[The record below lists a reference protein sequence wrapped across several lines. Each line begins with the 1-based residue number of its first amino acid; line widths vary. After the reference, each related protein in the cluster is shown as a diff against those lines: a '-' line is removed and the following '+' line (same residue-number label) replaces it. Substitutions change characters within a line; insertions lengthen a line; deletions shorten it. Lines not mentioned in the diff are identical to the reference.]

1 MFSGLSLEAI
11 DRQAGDAAIGIDVG
25 GTKVALGLLDAA
37 DLSLLESVV
46 IPTGRDRG
54 GKAVLADI
62 RASAGELAEHAAALG
77 RRVSGIGL
85 VVPEIVSLAG
95 EIVSSAVIPQW
106 NELPVAEVLSEI
118 APVLVEADVRA
129 AAFAETVLGAGQ
141 GYDYLVFVTVGTG
154 ISYTAVYQGRPI
166 AGSRGG
172 ALNIG
177 TTILARFPA
186 AHGEVGGTGEA
197 GGTGDAGGTCEP
209 VEIELERISSGS
221 ALTERYVARGGTAQG
236 AADVLA
242 AAQRGDPAA
251 AEVLDEGARTLGIAI
266 ALLVNV
272 LDPQA
277 VIVGGGL
284 GSADTSYWPATR
296 DYARQYLH
304 DFAAGTALAQG
315 ALGADAGV
323 IGAGLT
329 GLCGASR
336 GPASPGPA
344 SQVPAGSA

>member
-1 MFSGLSLEAI
+1 MFSGLSLTAI
-11 DRQAGDAAIGIDVG
+11 DRRAGDAAIGIDVG

-37 DLSLLESVV
+37 ELSLLESVV
-46 IPTGRDRG
+46 MPTGRDRG
-54 GKAVLADI
+54 GQAVLADI
-62 RASAGELAEHAAALG
+62 RASAAELAERAAARG

-95 EIVSSAVIPQW
+95 DIVSGVVIPQW
-106 NELPVAEVLSEI
+106 NELPVAGVLSEI
-118 APVLVEADVRA
+118 APVRVEADVRA

-172 ALNIG
+172 ALNVG
-177 TTILARFPA
+177 TTVLARLPEQCA
-186 AHGEVGGTGEA
+186 GHSAGHDAEHHGEPRDLV
-197 GGTGDAGGTCEP
+197 
-209 VEIELERISSGS
+209 LERIASGS
-221 ALTERYVARGGTAQG
+221 ALVERYVARGGTAKG

-242 AAQRGDPAA
+242 AAQQGDRAA

-272 LDPQA
+272 LDPEA

-284 GSADTSYWPATR
+284 GSADTSYWQATR

-304 DFAAGTALAQG
+304 DFAAGTVLARG

-323 IGAGLT
+323 IGAGLA
-329 GLCGASR
+329 GLCQG
-336 GPASPGPA
+336 GPA
-344 SQVPAGSA
+344 

>member
-1 MFSGLSLEAI
+1 MFSGLSVAGI
-11 DRQAGDAAIGIDVG
+11 DRRAGDAAIGIDVG

-37 DLSLLESVV
+37 ELSLLESVV

-62 RASAGELAEHAAALG
+62 RASAADLAGRAAARG

-95 EIVSSAVIPQW
+95 DIVSGEVIPQW

-177 TTILARFPA
+177 TSVLARLPE
-186 AHGEVGGTGEA
+186 HCA
-197 GGTGDAGGTCEP
+197 GPGQPREL
-209 VEIELERISSGS
+209 ELERISSGS
-221 ALTERYVARGGTAQG
+221 ALVERYVARGGRAEG
-236 AADVLA
+236 AGDVLA
-242 AAQRGDPAA
+242 AAQRGDQAA

-272 LDPQA
+272 LDPEA

-284 GSADTSYWPATR
+284 GSADTSYWQATR

-304 DFAAGTALAQG
+304 DFAAGTVLARG

-329 GLCGASR
+329 GLCQA
-336 GPASPGPA
+336 GPR
-344 SQVPAGSA
+344 

>member
-1 MFSGLSLEAI
+1 MFSGLSLAGI
-11 DRQAGDAAIGIDVG
+11 DRRAGHAAIGIDVG

-37 DLSLLESVV
+37 ELSLLDSVV

-62 RASAGELAEHAAALG
+62 RASAADLAGRAAARG

-95 EIVSSAVIPQW
+95 DIVSGAVIPQW

-118 APVLVEADVRA
+118 APVRVEADVRA

-172 ALNIG
+172 ALNVG
-177 TTILARFPA
+177 TTVLARLPEHCA
-186 AHGEVGGTGEA
+186 GPGTGPH
-197 GGTGDAGGTCEP
+197 GDAREL
-209 VEIELERISSGS
+209 VLERISSGS
-221 ALTERYVARGGTAQG
+221 ALVERYVARGGRAEG
-236 AADVLA
+236 AGDVLA
-242 AAQRGDPAA
+242 AAQRGDQAA
-251 AEVLDEGARTLGIAI
+251 ADVLDQGARTLGIAI
-266 ALLVNV
+266 GLLVNV
-272 LDPQA
+272 LDPEA
-277 VIVGGGL
+277 VILGGGL
-284 GSADTSYWPATR
+284 GSADTSYWQATR

-304 DFAAGTALAQG
+304 DFAAGTVLARG

-329 GLCGASR
+329 GLCQA
-336 GPASPGPA
+336 GPG
-344 SQVPAGSA
+344 

>member
-62 RASAGELAEHAAALG
+62 RAAAGQLAERATGLG

-95 EIVSSAVIPQW
+95 EIVSGYVIPQW
-106 NELPVAEVLSEI
+106 DELPVAGVLSEI
-118 APVLVEADVRA
+118 APVRVEADVRA

-177 TTILARFPA
+177 TTVLTRLPDNCA
-186 AHGEVGGTGEA
+186 
-197 GGTGDAGGTCEP
+197 EP
-209 VEIELERISSGS
+209 REIVLERISSGS
-221 ALTERYVARGGTAQG
+221 ALAERYMARGGTAQG
-236 AADVLA
+236 AGDVLA
-242 AAQRGDPAA
+242 AAEHGDRAA
-251 AEVLDEGARTLGIAI
+251 AEVLDEGARTLGLAV

-272 LDPQA
+272 LDPEA

-284 GSADTSYWPATR
+284 GSADTPYWQATQ
-296 DYARQYLH
+296 DYTRQYLH
-304 DFAAGTALAQG
+304 DFAAGTVLARG

-329 GLCGASR
+329 GLCS
-336 GPASPGPA
+336 
-344 SQVPAGSA
+344 

>member
-11 DRQAGDAAIGIDVG
+11 DRQAGHAAIGIDVG

-37 DLSLLESVV
+37 QLSLLESVV
-46 IPTGRDRG
+46 IPTGRNRG
-54 GKAVLADI
+54 GQAVLADI
-62 RASAGELAEHAAALG
+62 RAAAGQLAERATGLG

-95 EIVSSAVIPQW
+95 EIVSGVVIPRW
-106 NELPVAEVLSEI
+106 DELPVAGVLSEI
-118 APVLVEADVRA
+118 APVRVEADVRA
-129 AAFAETVLGAGQ
+129 AAFAETALGAGQ

-172 ALNIG
+172 ALNVG
-177 TTILARFPA
+177 TTVLARLPEHCA
-186 AHGEVGGTGEA
+186 AEHRA
-197 GGTGDAGGTCEP
+197 EP
-209 VEIELERISSGS
+209 REIVLERIASGS
-221 ALTERYVARGGTAQG
+221 ALVERYVACGGTAEG

-242 AAQRGDPAA
+242 AAEQGDRAA
-251 AEVLDEGARTLGIAI
+251 AEVLDEGARTLGLAI

-272 LDPQA
+272 LDPEA

-284 GSADTSYWPATR
+284 GSADTPYWQATQ
-296 DYARQYLH
+296 DYTRQYLH
-304 DFAAGTALAQG
+304 DFAAGTVLARG

-329 GLCGASR
+329 GLC
-336 GPASPGPA
+336 
-344 SQVPAGSA
+344 Q

>member
-1 MFSGLSLEAI
+1 MFSGLSVAGI
-11 DRQAGDAAIGIDVG
+11 DRRAGDAAIGIDVG

-37 DLSLLESVV
+37 ELSLLESVV

-62 RASAGELAEHAAALG
+62 RASAADLAGRAAARG

-95 EIVSSAVIPQW
+95 DIVSGEVIPQW

-141 GYDYLVFVTVGTG
+141 GHDYLVFVTVGTG

-177 TTILARFPA
+177 TSVLARLPE
-186 AHGEVGGTGEA
+186 HCA
-197 GGTGDAGGTCEP
+197 GPGQPREL
-209 VEIELERISSGS
+209 ELERISSGS
-221 ALTERYVARGGTAQG
+221 ALVERYVARGGRAEG
-236 AADVLA
+236 AGDVLA
-242 AAQRGDPAA
+242 AAQRGDQAA

-272 LDPQA
+272 LDPEA

-284 GSADTSYWPATR
+284 GSADTSYWQATR

-304 DFAAGTALAQG
+304 DFAAGTVLARG

-329 GLCGASR
+329 GLCQA
-336 GPASPGPA
+336 GPR
-344 SQVPAGSA
+344 

>member
-11 DRQAGDAAIGIDVG
+11 DRQAGDVAIGIDVG

-37 DLSLLESVV
+37 ELRLLESVV
-46 IPTGRDRG
+46 IPTGRERG

-62 RASAGELAEHAAALG
+62 RASAGELAQRAAGLG

-106 NELPVAEVLSEI
+106 NELPVAEVLGEI

-129 AAFAETVLGAGQ
+129 AAFAETVLGAGP

-177 TTILARFPA
+177 TTILARLPA
-186 AHGEVGGTGEA
+186 SRTGTG
-197 GGTGDAGGTCEP
+197 EP

-251 AEVLDEGARTLGIAI
+251 AEVLDEGARALGIAI

-296 DYARQYLH
+296 DYAWQYLH
-304 DFAAGTALAQG
+304 DFAAGTVLAQG

-336 GPASPGPA
+336 GPAGQGPA
-344 SQVPAGSA
+344 SQGSASQGSAGQGSAPR

>member
-1 MFSGLSLEAI
+1 MFSGLSLTAI
-11 DRQAGDAAIGIDVG
+11 DRRAGDAAIGIDVG

-37 DLSLLESVV
+37 ELSLLESVV

-62 RASAGELAEHAAALG
+62 RASAADLAGRAAARG

-95 EIVSSAVIPQW
+95 DIVSGEVIPQW

-141 GYDYLVFVTVGTG
+141 GHDYLVFVTVGTG

-177 TTILARFPA
+177 TSVLARLPE
-186 AHGEVGGTGEA
+186 HCA
-197 GGTGDAGGTCEP
+197 GPGQPREL
-209 VEIELERISSGS
+209 ELERISSGS
-221 ALTERYVARGGTAQG
+221 ALVERYVARGGRAEG
-236 AADVLA
+236 AGDVLA
-242 AAQRGDPAA
+242 AAQRGDQAA

-272 LDPQA
+272 LDPEA

-284 GSADTSYWPATR
+284 GSADTSYWQATR

-304 DFAAGTALAQG
+304 DFAAGTVLARG

-329 GLCGASR
+329 GLCQA
-336 GPASPGPA
+336 GPR
-344 SQVPAGSA
+344 

>member
-11 DRQAGDAAIGIDVG
+11 DRQAGNAAIGIDVG

-37 DLSLLESVV
+37 ELSLLESVV

-62 RASAGELAEHAAALG
+62 RAAAARLAGRATDLG

-95 EIVSSAVIPQW
+95 EIVSGYVIPQW
-106 NELPVAEVLSEI
+106 DELPVAAVLSEI
-118 APVLVEADVRA
+118 APVRVEADVRA

-177 TTILARFPA
+177 TTVLARLPEHCA
-186 AHGEVGGTGEA
+186 EHGEPRDIV
-197 GGTGDAGGTCEP
+197 
-209 VEIELERISSGS
+209 LERIASGS
-221 ALTERYVARGGTAQG
+221 ALVERYVARGGTADG

-242 AAQRGDPAA
+242 AAQLGDRAA
-251 AEVLDEGARTLGIAI
+251 AEVLDEGARTLGLAI

-272 LDPQA
+272 LDPEA

-284 GSADTSYWPATR
+284 GSADTSYWQATQ
-296 DYARQYLH
+296 DYTRQYLH
-304 DFAAGTALAQG
+304 DFAAGTVLARG

-329 GLCGASR
+329 GLCS
-336 GPASPGPA
+336 
-344 SQVPAGSA
+344 

>member
-1 MFSGLSLEAI
+1 MFSGLSLTAI
-11 DRQAGDAAIGIDVG
+11 DRRAGDAAIGIDVG

-37 DLSLLESVV
+37 ELSLLESVV

-62 RASAGELAEHAAALG
+62 RASAAELAQRAAARG

-85 VVPEIVSLAG
+85 AVPEIVSLAG
-95 EIVSSAVIPQW
+95 DIVSGAVIPQW
-106 NELPVAEVLSEI
+106 NELPVAGVLSEI
-118 APVLVEADVRA
+118 APVRVEADVRA

-172 ALNIG
+172 ALNVG
-177 TTILARFPA
+177 TTVLARLPEHCA
-186 AHGEVGGTGEA
+186 GHCAEHCAGHCAKHHGEPRDLV
-197 GGTGDAGGTCEP
+197 
-209 VEIELERISSGS
+209 LEHVASGS
-221 ALTERYVARGGTAQG
+221 ALAERYVARGGRAGG
-236 AADVLA
+236 AGDVLA
-242 AAQRGDPAA
+242 AAQRGDRTA
-251 AEVLDEGARTLGIAI
+251 AEVLDEGARALGIAI

-272 LDPQA
+272 LDPEA

-304 DFAAGTALAQG
+304 DFAAGTVLARG

-329 GLCGASR
+329 GLCQG
-336 GPASPGPA
+336 GPG
-344 SQVPAGSA
+344 

>member
-1 MFSGLSLEAI
+1 MFSGLSLTAI
-11 DRQAGDAAIGIDVG
+11 DRRAGDAAIGIDVG

-37 DLSLLESVV
+37 ELSLLESVV

-62 RASAGELAEHAAALG
+62 RASAAELAERAAALG

-95 EIVSSAVIPQW
+95 DIVSGVVIPQW
-106 NELPVAEVLSEI
+106 NELPVAGVLSEI
-118 APVLVEADVRA
+118 APVRVEADVRA

-177 TTILARFPA
+177 TTVLARLPEHCA
-186 AHGEVGGTGEA
+186 GNCAGQSTENHGEPRDLV
-197 GGTGDAGGTCEP
+197 
-209 VEIELERISSGS
+209 LERIASGS
-221 ALTERYVARGGTAQG
+221 ALVERYVARGGRAEG
-236 AADVLA
+236 AGDVLA
-242 AAQRGDPAA
+242 AAQRGDRAA

-272 LDPQA
+272 LDPEA

-284 GSADTSYWPATR
+284 GSADTSYWQATR

-304 DFAAGTALAQG
+304 DFAAGTVLARG

-329 GLCGASR
+329 GLCLADPGPG
-336 GPASPGPA
+336 GPA
-344 SQVPAGSA
+344 

>member
-11 DRQAGDAAIGIDVG
+11 DRQHGDVAIGIDVG

-37 DLSLLESVV
+37 DLRLLESVV
-46 IPTGRDRG
+46 IPTGRERG

-62 RASAGELAEHAAALG
+62 RATAGELAGRAAALG

-85 VVPEIVSLAG
+85 LVPEIVSLAG

-118 APVLVEADVRA
+118 APVLIEADVRA

-177 TTILARFPA
+177 TTILARLPA
-186 AHGEVGGTGEA
+186 PHGDTGGAGGTGGTGEL
-197 GGTGDAGGTCEP
+197 
-209 VEIELERISSGS
+209 ELEGISSGR
-221 ALTERYVARGGTAQG
+221 ALTERYVARGGTAEG

-272 LDPQA
+272 LDPEA

-304 DFAAGTALAQG
+304 DFAAGTVLAQG

-329 GLCGASR
+329 GLCGASPGPV
-336 GPASPGPA
+336 GPA
-344 SQVPAGSA
+344 

>member
-1 MFSGLSLEAI
+1 MFSGLSLDAI
-11 DRQAGDAAIGIDVG
+11 DRRARDAAIGIDVG

-37 DLSLLESVV
+37 GLELLESVV

-62 RASAGELAEHAAALG
+62 RASAADLATRATDLG

-95 EIVSSAVIPQW
+95 EVASGYVIPQW
-106 NELPVAEVLSEI
+106 DELPVAEVLSEI

-129 AAFAETVLGAGQ
+129 AAFAETVLGAGR

-172 ALNIG
+172 ALNVG
-177 TTILARFPA
+177 TTVLTRLPESC
-186 AHGEVGGTGEA
+186 GEPRDLV
-197 GGTGDAGGTCEP
+197 
-209 VEIELERISSGS
+209 LERIASGS
-221 ALTERYVARGGTAQG
+221 ALVERYVARSGTAAG
-236 AADVLA
+236 VPDVLA
-242 AAQRGDPAA
+242 AAQHGDRAA

-272 LDPQA
+272 LDPEA

-284 GSADTSYWPATR
+284 GSADTSYWQATR
-296 DYARQYLH
+296 DYAREYLH
-304 DFAAGTALAQG
+304 DFAKNTVLARG

-323 IGAGLT
+323 IGAGLV
-329 GLCGASR
+329 GLCQAANR
-336 GPASPGPA
+336 
-344 SQVPAGSA
+344 SARATDQNSLG

>member
-37 DLSLLESVV
+37 ELSLLESVV

-62 RASAGELAEHAAALG
+62 RAAAGQLAGRAANMG

-85 VVPEIVSLAG
+85 VVPEIVSVAG
-95 EIVSSAVIPQW
+95 EIVSGVVIPQW
-106 NELPVAEVLSEI
+106 DELPVAGVLSEI
-118 APVLVEADVRA
+118 APVRVEADVRA

-177 TTILARFPA
+177 TTVLARLPEHCA
-186 AHGEVGGTGEA
+186 THGE
-197 GGTGDAGGTCEP
+197 P
-209 VEIELERISSGS
+209 REIVLERIASGS
-221 ALTERYVARGGTAQG
+221 ALVERYVARGGTAEG

-242 AAQRGDPAA
+242 AARQGDRAA
-251 AEVLDEGARTLGIAI
+251 GKVLDEGARTLGLAI

-272 LDPQA
+272 LDPEA

-284 GSADTSYWPATR
+284 GSADTPYWQATQ
-296 DYARQYLH
+296 DYTRQYLH
-304 DFAAGTALAQG
+304 NFAAGTVLARG

-329 GLCGASR
+329 GLCS
-336 GPASPGPA
+336 
-344 SQVPAGSA
+344 

>member
-1 MFSGLSLEAI
+1 MFSGLSVAGI
-11 DRQAGDAAIGIDVG
+11 DRRAGNAAIGIDVG

-37 DLSLLESVV
+37 ELSLLESVV

-62 RASAGELAEHAAALG
+62 RASAADLAGRAAARG

-95 EIVSSAVIPQW
+95 DIVSGEVIPQW

-141 GYDYLVFVTVGTG
+141 GHDYLVFVTVGTG

-177 TTILARFPA
+177 TSVLARLPE
-186 AHGEVGGTGEA
+186 HCA
-197 GGTGDAGGTCEP
+197 GPGQPREL
-209 VEIELERISSGS
+209 ELERISSGS
-221 ALTERYVARGGTAQG
+221 ALVERYVARGGRAEG
-236 AADVLA
+236 AGDVLA
-242 AAQRGDPAA
+242 AAQRGDQAA

-272 LDPQA
+272 LDPEA

-284 GSADTSYWPATR
+284 GSADTSYWQATR

-304 DFAAGTALAQG
+304 DFAAGTVLARG

-329 GLCGASR
+329 GLCQA
-336 GPASPGPA
+336 GPR
-344 SQVPAGSA
+344 

>member
-1 MFSGLSLEAI
+1 MFSGLSVAGI
-11 DRQAGDAAIGIDVG
+11 DRRAGNAAIGIDVG

-37 DLSLLESVV
+37 ELSLLESVV

-62 RASAGELAEHAAALG
+62 RASAADLAGRAAARG
-77 RRVSGIGL
+77 RRVSGMGL

-95 EIVSSAVIPQW
+95 DIVSGEVIPQW

-141 GYDYLVFVTVGTG
+141 GHDYLVFVTVGTG

-177 TTILARFPA
+177 TSVLARLPE
-186 AHGEVGGTGEA
+186 HCA
-197 GGTGDAGGTCEP
+197 GPGQPREL
-209 VEIELERISSGS
+209 ELERISSGS
-221 ALTERYVARGGTAQG
+221 ALVERYVARGGRAEG
-236 AADVLA
+236 AGDVLA
-242 AAQRGDPAA
+242 AAQRGDQAA

-272 LDPQA
+272 LDPEA

-284 GSADTSYWPATR
+284 GSADTSYWQATR

-304 DFAAGTALAQG
+304 DFAAGTVLARG

-329 GLCGASR
+329 GLCQA
-336 GPASPGPA
+336 GPR
-344 SQVPAGSA
+344 

>member
-1 MFSGLSLEAI
+1 MFSGLSLQAI
-11 DRQAGDAAIGIDVG
+11 DRRAGDAAIGIDVG

-37 DLSLLESVV
+37 GLSLLESVV

-62 RASAGELAEHAAALG
+62 SAAARQLADRAAGLG

-95 EIVSSAVIPQW
+95 EIVSGYVIPQW
-106 NELPVAEVLSEI
+106 DELPVAGVLSEI

-141 GYDYLVFVTVGTG
+141 GYDYLAFVTVGTG

-172 ALNIG
+172 ALNVG
-177 TTILARFPA
+177 TTVMARRSQRCA
-186 AHGEVGGTGEA
+186 EQDGEPQEV
-197 GGTGDAGGTCEP
+197 
-209 VEIELERISSGS
+209 VLERIASGS

-236 AADVLA
+236 AGDVLA
-242 AAQRGDPAA
+242 AAEQGDRAA

-284 GSADTSYWPATR
+284 GSADTPYWQATH
-296 DYARQYLH
+296 DYARQYFH
-304 DFAAGTALAQG
+304 DFAAGTVLARG

-329 GLCGASR
+329 GLCHG
-336 GPASPGPA
+336 
-344 SQVPAGSA
+344 

>member
-1 MFSGLSLEAI
+1 MFSGLGLEAI
-11 DRQAGDAAIGIDVG
+11 DRQAGNAAIGIDVG

-37 DLSLLESVV
+37 ELSLLESVV

-62 RASAGELAEHAAALG
+62 RAAAAQLAERATDLG

-95 EIVSSAVIPQW
+95 EIVSGYVIPQW
-106 NELPVAEVLSEI
+106 DELPVAGVLSEI
-118 APVLVEADVRA
+118 APVRVEADVRA

-177 TTILARFPA
+177 TTVLARLPEHC
-186 AHGEVGGTGEA
+186 AHDGEPRDIV
-197 GGTGDAGGTCEP
+197 
-209 VEIELERISSGS
+209 LERIASGS
-221 ALTERYVARGGTAQG
+221 ALVERYVARGGTADG

-242 AAQRGDPAA
+242 AAQLGDRAA
-251 AEVLDEGARTLGIAI
+251 AEVLDEGARTLGLAI

-272 LDPQA
+272 LDPEA

-284 GSADTSYWPATR
+284 GSADTPYWQATQ
-296 DYARQYLH
+296 DYTRQYLH
-304 DFAAGTALAQG
+304 DFAAGTVLARG

-329 GLCGASR
+329 GLCS
-336 GPASPGPA
+336 
-344 SQVPAGSA
+344 

>member
-37 DLSLLESVV
+37 ELSLLESVV

-54 GKAVLADI
+54 GQAVLADL
-62 RASAGELAEHAAALG
+62 RAAAGRLAGRATGLG

-95 EIVSSAVIPQW
+95 EIVSGVVIPQW
-106 NELPVAEVLSEI
+106 DELPVAGVLSEI
-118 APVLVEADVRA
+118 APVRVEADVRA
-129 AAFAETVLGAGQ
+129 AAFAETVLGAGR
-141 GYDYLVFVTVGTG
+141 GYDHLVFVTVGTG

-177 TTILARFPA
+177 TTVLARLPEHCA
-186 AHGEVGGTGEA
+186 QHGE
-197 GGTGDAGGTCEP
+197 P
-209 VEIELERISSGS
+209 REIVLERIASGS
-221 ALTERYVARGGTAQG
+221 ALVERYVALGGTAAG

-242 AAQRGDPAA
+242 AAQHGDRAA
-251 AEVLDEGARTLGIAI
+251 AEVLDEGARTLGLAI

-272 LDPQA
+272 LDPEA

-284 GSADTSYWPATR
+284 GSADTQYWQATQ
-296 DYARQYLH
+296 DYTRQYLH
-304 DFAAGTALAQG
+304 DFAAGTVLARG

-329 GLCGASR
+329 GLC
-336 GPASPGPA
+336 
-344 SQVPAGSA
+344 Q

>member
-1 MFSGLSLEAI
+1 MFSGLSLAGI
-11 DRQAGDAAIGIDVG
+11 DRRAGNAAIGIDVG

-37 DLSLLESVV
+37 ELSLLESVV

-62 RASAGELAEHAAALG
+62 RASAADLAGRAAARG

-85 VVPEIVSLAG
+85 VVPEIVNLAG
-95 EIVSSAVIPQW
+95 DIVSGEVIPQW

-118 APVLVEADVRA
+118 APVRVEADVRA

-141 GYDYLVFVTVGTG
+141 GHDYLVFVTVGTG

-177 TTILARFPA
+177 TTVLARLPENCA
-186 AHGEVGGTGEA
+186 GPGEPREL
-197 GGTGDAGGTCEP
+197 
-209 VEIELERISSGS
+209 ELERISSGS
-221 ALTERYVARGGTAQG
+221 ALVERYVARGGRAEG
-236 AADVLA
+236 AGDVLA
-242 AAQRGDPAA
+242 AAQRGDQAA
-251 AEVLDEGARTLGIAI
+251 AEVVDEGARTLGIAI

-272 LDPQA
+272 LDPEA

-284 GSADTSYWPATR
+284 GSADTRYWQATR

-304 DFAAGTALAQG
+304 DFAAGTVLARG

-329 GLCGASR
+329 GLCQAD
-336 GPASPGPA
+336 PGPA
-344 SQVPAGSA
+344 GPG

>member
-11 DRQAGDAAIGIDVG
+11 DRQRGNAAIGIDVG

-37 DLSLLESVV
+37 ELSLLESVV
-46 IPTGRDRG
+46 IPTRRDRG
-54 GKAVLADI
+54 GQAVLADV
-62 RASAGELAEHAAALG
+62 RAAAGQLAERATDLG

-95 EIVSSAVIPQW
+95 EIVSGYVIPQW
-106 NELPVAEVLSEI
+106 DELPVAGVLSEI
-118 APVLVEADVRA
+118 APVRVEADVRA

-177 TTILARFPA
+177 TTVLARLPEHCAEHSA
-186 AHGEVGGTGEA
+186 AEHRGE
-197 GGTGDAGGTCEP
+197 P
-209 VEIELERISSGS
+209 REIVLERIASGS
-221 ALTERYVARGGTAQG
+221 ALVERYVARGGTAEG

-242 AAQRGDPAA
+242 AAQRGDRAA
-251 AEVLDEGARTLGIAI
+251 AEVLDEGARTLGLAI

-272 LDPQA
+272 LDPEA

-284 GSADTSYWPATR
+284 GSADTPYWQATR
-296 DYARQYLH
+296 DYTRQYLH
-304 DFAAGTALAQG
+304 DFAAGTVLARG

-329 GLCGASR
+329 GLCS
-336 GPASPGPA
+336 
-344 SQVPAGSA
+344 

>member
-11 DRQAGDAAIGIDVG
+11 DRQAGDVAIGIDVG

-37 DLSLLESVV
+37 DLRLLESVV
-46 IPTGRDRG
+46 IPTGRERG

-62 RASAGELAEHAAALG
+62 RATAGELAERAAALG

-118 APVLVEADVRA
+118 APVLIEADVRA

-177 TTILARFPA
+177 TTILARLPA
-186 AHGEVGGTGEA
+186 LHGGAGDIGGTGDTGGTGE
-197 GGTGDAGGTCEP
+197 P
-209 VEIELERISSGS
+209 VELELERISSGS

-304 DFAAGTALAQG
+304 DFAAGTVLAQG

-329 GLCGASR
+329 GLCGASP

-344 SQVPAGSA
+344 GPA